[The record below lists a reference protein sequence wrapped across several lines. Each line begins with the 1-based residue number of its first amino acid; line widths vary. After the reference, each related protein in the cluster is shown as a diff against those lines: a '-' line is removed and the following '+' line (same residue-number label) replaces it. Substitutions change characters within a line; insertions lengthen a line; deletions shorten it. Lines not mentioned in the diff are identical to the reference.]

1 MENFSNTS
9 INIETLP
16 NFKEVKLQPIEK
28 SYAYVLW
35 LNFSLPFLVY
45 IGIAISSFFLL
56 PFPKKYMLLG
66 IFLLL
71 IPFVL
76 IGFEIYAGFPKRKF
90 GVREQDIMYQK
101 GFWIFKETIV
111 PFRRIQH
118 VEIRQNLIARF
129 FNLYSLK
136 LYTAGDSMG
145 DLVISGLNEKVANQ
159 LKEKV
164 LQEQESDETNERSS
178 I

>member
-9 INIETLP
+9 INIATLP
-16 NFKEVKLQPIEK
+16 NFKEVELHPIEK
-28 SYAYVLW
+28 RYAYVLW
-35 LNFSLPFLVY
+35 LNFLLPFLVY
-45 IGIAISSFFLL
+45 LGVATTMLYLL
-56 PFPKKYMLLG
+56 PFPKKYILLG
-66 IFLLL
+66 AVLALVPFIVSGIEIF
-71 IPFVL
+71 
-76 IGFEIYAGFPKRKF
+76 AGFPKRKF
-90 GVREQDIMYQK
+90 GVREQDIIYQK

-136 LYTAGDSMG
+136 LYTAGDAMG
-145 DLVISGLNEKVANQ
+145 DLVISGLCKEVANK

-164 LQEQESDETNERSS
+164 LQEQASDETT
-178 I
+178 